1 MTMSILDVFLYMICY
16 NTFMLK
22 ENEQFEDLEYNGLEI
37 IQNKEGYRFTSD
49 AVLLANC
56 VKALPK
62 HRVVDLGTGSGIIAI
77 IIAAKTK
84 AQQVFGIE
92 IQPQLADMAQ
102 RSVAHNAMTDRITI
116 INCPMQQAKEKIGG
130 GFDVVVC
137 NPPYEKATCVS
148 SAEKDICK
156 SEQLVTLEEVI
167 ATATSLLKFGGVFYV
182 INKAKRLAEIIY
194 EMKQKGIEPKKITLI
209 QPKADKDIDTVIVEG
224 KKGAKPSLVVPKPLV
239 VYGEDGEYTAEV
251 RRMYNK

>member
-1 MTMSILDVFLYMICY
+1 
-16 NTFMLK
+16 MLK

-37 IQNKEGYRFTSD
+37 IQNREGYRFTSD
-49 AVLLANC
+49 AILLANC

-62 HRVVDLGTGSGIIAI
+62 HKVADLGTGSGIIAI
-77 IIAAKTK
+77 LIAAKTRAK
-84 AQQVFGIE
+84 HVFGIE

-102 RSVAHNAMTDRITI
+102 RSVIHNGLSDRITI
-116 INCPMQQAKEKIGG
+116 INCPMQSAREQIGG
-130 GFDVVVC
+130 GFDIAVC
-137 NPPYEKATCVS
+137 NPPYEKAGCASLT
-148 SAEKDICK
+148 EKDICK
-156 SEQLVTLEEVI
+156 SEQLVKLEEVV
-167 ATATSLLKFGGVFYV
+167 ASAVSLLKFGGVFYI

-239 VYGEDGEYTAEV
+239 IYGEDGQYTAEV